1 MMTIYINAFDDD
13 DDGDADDETW
23 KSRAINLP
31 SCKSGQRAFII
42 SKFHCKELQYTMYAI
57 RW

>member
-13 DDGDADDETW
+13 DDDNDDETW

-31 SCKSGQRAFII
+31 GSKSGQPAFII
-42 SKFHCKELQYTMYAI
+42 SKFHCNELPYTTRAF
-57 RW
+57 R